1 MVTLSK
7 VTRRPSES
15 VDCRPSKSVDNPPTK
30 SVECRPSRGSLFLVD
45 FPRLLG
51 SEEVDARAKDVRES
65 IDDDFDDFVDFDV
78 FVDLFDFVVAVFDC
92 GGEL

>member
-1 MVTLSK
+1 M
-7 VTRRPSES
+7 
-15 VDCRPSKSVDNPPTK
+15 DCRPSKSVDNPLTK

-65 IDDDFDDFVDFDV
+65 IDVGFDDFVDFDV
-78 FVDLFDFVVAVFDC
+78 FVDLFDFVVFDC